1 MLNNTL
7 IQFFH
12 WYLPNDGTLWNK
24 VAEQADYLSHLGITM
39 AWLPPAY
46 KPCEGGA
53 GVGYGVYDLYDL
65 GEFDQKG
72 SVPTKYG
79 NRDQYLKAIQALKDH
94 HIKPM
99 ADIVLNHKCGGDE
112 TETIKVQDV
121 DPNNRNNLL
130 GEPYDREVMS
140 RFTFLGRQGKY
151 SDFIWDFTCF
161 SGIDDFNDYSKFYY
175 IHNEHGEGWED
186 VESKEFGNFDY
197 LLGADVEFR
206 NPHVKAELNKWGKWY
221 LETAKFEGMRFDA
234 VKHFSTTF
242 LKEFI
247 WIMKEQYPDMYI
259 IAEYWTYNLEE
270 LLHYLESIEYSFK
283 LFDAPLHNN
292 FYTASMQGNEYDLR
306 QIFDGSLLQAQPHF
320 AITFVENH
328 DTQPLQ
334 SLESPVDFWFKPL
347 GYALI
352 LLREQGDPCVFYP
365 TIFGAEYEDKGKDG
379 ADHHV
384 ILAPVHGVYEMLL
397 VRKKYNHGMLKDYFD
412 HPNTIGWV
420 RVKEETHTAFAVVI
434 SNGYN
439 SYKAMEVGS
448 VFANHQFV
456 DALKSREDEITID
469 ENGWANFPVNDQS
482 VAVWVLKEMRD
493 ELEN

>member
-1 MLNNTL
+1 MSNTL

-24 VAEQADYLSHLGITM
+24 AAEQAGFLNHLGITM

-65 GEFDQKG
+65 GEFDQRG
-72 SVPTKYG
+72 SVRTKYG
-79 NRDQYLKAIQALKDH
+79 TKEEYLKAIAALKENNV
-94 HIKPM
+94 KPI

-112 TETIKVQDV
+112 RETIKVQDV
-121 DPNNRNNLL
+121 DQQNRNNLL
-130 GEPYDREVMS
+130 GEPYDKEVMS
-140 RFTFLGRQGKY
+140 KFTFPGRQGKY
-151 SDFIWDFTCF
+151 SDFIWNFTCF
-161 SGIDDFNDYSKFYY
+161 KGIDDFNDYSKFYF

-206 NPHVKAELNKWGKWY
+206 NPHVKEELNKWGKWY
-221 LETAKFEGMRFDA
+221 LETAQFEGMRFDA
-234 VKHFSTTF
+234 VKHFSTVF
-242 LKEFI
+242 LKEFN
-247 WIMKEQYPDMYI
+247 WIMREQRPDMYV
-259 IAEYWTYNLEE
+259 IAEYWTYNLDE
-270 LLHYLESIEYSFK
+270 LLSYLASIEYSFK
-283 LFDAPLHNN
+283 LFDAPLHHN
-292 FYTASMQGNEYDLR
+292 FHIASIRGNEYDLR
-306 QIFDGSLLQAQPHF
+306 QIFDGTLLQAQPDF

-365 TIFGAEYEDKGKDG
+365 TIYGAEYLDRGNDG
-379 ADHHV
+379 EEHNV
-384 ILAPVHGVYEMLL
+384 VLAPVPGIYEMLL
-397 VRKKYNHGMLKDYFD
+397 LRKKYNNGYLKDYFD
-412 HPNTIGWV
+412 HPNTVGWV
-420 RVKEETHTAFAVVI
+420 RVNEEAHTAFAVVI
-434 SNGYN
+434 TNGTEG
-439 SYKAMEVGS
+439 YKSMEVGS
-448 VFANHQFV
+448 AFANDQFV
-456 DALKSREDEITID
+456 DALKSREDEVTID
-469 ENGWANFPVNDQS
+469 ENGWANFPVNDRS
-482 VAVWVLKEMRD
+482 VAVWILKQMRD